1 MYINNEL
8 FKYFSKFSAWNSKIY
23 NYSLDFRLRVD
34 YWHVDNSYSTD
45 LNL

>member
-1 MYINNEL
+1 MHINNAL
-8 FKYFSKFSAWNSKIY
+8 FKYFFDFLACNSKVY

-34 YWHVDNSYSTD
+34 YWYVDNSYSTD